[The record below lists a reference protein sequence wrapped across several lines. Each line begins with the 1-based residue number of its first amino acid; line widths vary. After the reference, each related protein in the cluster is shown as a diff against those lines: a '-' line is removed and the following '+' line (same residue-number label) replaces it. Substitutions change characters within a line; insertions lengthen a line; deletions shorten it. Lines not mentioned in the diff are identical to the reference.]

1 MPVSRR
7 LSFGKYFWLELSFL
21 FFFTLGISIISDLEF
36 SYKEAWRQP
45 ETSSH
50 TFMHGFT
57 FRVVSSLL
65 FIIHYGIYYWG
76 FLKRY
81 VFKRSLTGIILCTI
95 GFAIFHA
102 YYNSYFVK
110 WVIAY
115 MEFIPSDLRREAW
128 KDWSRTKVTLNYNYL
143 LIAAVLPLTGLAF
156 FIRSLTQD
164 EQMKQLKEQQ
174 LLSELNYLKAQI
186 HPHFFF
192 NTINNIY
199 SLALKQSPYTAPML
213 ARLGEM
219 MRYILYE
226 ANQKTVPLSR
236 EIAFLSSYIEIEQM
250 RHASPIQIHYDLQ
263 GIQPDTQIEPLLLLP
278 FIENAFKHGLEHE
291 TAAGYVNIIICQT
304 EEELLLYVAN
314 SKPAALPDHKTKGI
328 GLNNVQ
334 KRLDLLYPHK
344 HRLAVSDDAGKHEV
358 TLALQ
363 KV

>member
-21 FFFTLGISIISDLEF
+21 LFFTLGVGIISDMEYSSRERHNIFKFTYGF
-36 SYKEAWRQP
+36 S
-45 ETSSH
+45 
-50 TFMHGFT
+50 
-57 FRVVSSLL
+57 FRVVSALL
-65 FIIHYGIYYWG
+65 HIILYGTYYWF

-81 VFKRSLTGIILCTI
+81 VFKRKLTGIIMGTI
-95 GFAIFHA
+95 GFAVFFA
-102 YYNSYFVK
+102 FYNSYFVK
-110 WVIAY
+110 WVLAY
-115 MEFIPSDLRREAW
+115 SEFIPSDLRREAW
-128 KDWSRTKVTLNYNYL
+128 KDWSRTKVTLNYSYL
-143 LIAAVLPLTGLAF
+143 LLSAVLPLTGLAF
-156 FIRSLTQD
+156 FVRSLTQD

-226 ANQKTVPLSR
+226 ANQKTVPLAR

-250 RHASPIQIHYDLQ
+250 RHASSTQIHYDLQ
-263 GIQPDTQIEPLLLLP
+263 GIQPDTKIEPLLLLP
-278 FIENAFKHGLEHE
+278 FIENAFKHGLEEE

-304 EEELLLYVAN
+304 EEELLLFVAN
-314 SKPAALPDHKTKGI
+314 SKPAALPGHKAKGI
-328 GLNNVQ
+328 GLDNVQ
-334 KRLDLLYPHK
+334 KRLDILYPHK
-344 HRLAVSDDAGKHEV
+344 HRLAVIDDAGKHEV
-358 TLALQ
+358 TLTLE